1 VEAAMISSQ
10 SHQASLAQ
18 RTGLALA
25 EALRQGRHGDL
36 PFANGPIRRIT
47 DLLIDG
53 VRHEQLPSSID
64 RTRSRSPQSAAALAI
79 NTFLPWQRAPDQLPL
94 AGWTGFD
101 AVQFEV
107 RCPTGLR
114 GTPPHLDL
122 LALRSEV
129 AVAVIV
135 RCIEYL
141 SRRKTAVAPSYD
153 QLLATTPG
161 LEPWRRQLD
170 RLRQEPQHYRHVDPG
185 ALIKFALALGRTFPD
200 RPTILLYLYWEPLN
214 GDRFEEF
221 CRHREETA
229 ELADAVRDARVTFAP
244 QNFDVMWQEWAAR
257 GAPSWLADHVDRL
270 RARYCVSIP
279 GVKPL

>member
-1 VEAAMISSQ
+1 MEPAMITSQ
-10 SHQASLAQ
+10 SHQASLVQ

-25 EALRQGRHGDL
+25 EALRQERHDDL
-36 PFANGPIRRIT
+36 LCAHGAIRRIN

-53 VRHEQLPSSID
+53 LRHEQLPSSID
-64 RTRSRSPQSAAALAI
+64 RSRLRSPQSAAALAI

-122 LALRSEV
+122 LALRGEV

-141 SRRKTAVAPSYD
+141 SRRKTGVAASYD
-153 QLLATTPG
+153 QLLATTSG

-170 RLRQEPQHYRHVDPG
+170 RLRQECHHYRHVDPG

-214 GDRFEEF
+214 ADRFEEF
-221 CRHREETA
+221 RRHRAEA
-229 ELADAVRDARVTFAP
+229 VELADAVREARGTFAP
-244 QNFDVMWQEWAAR
+244 QRFELMGLVWAAR
-257 GAPSWLADHVDRL
+257 GAPSWLAHHVDRL
-270 RARYCVSIP
+270 RARYCVSLP
-279 GVKPL
+279 AVKHQ

>member
-1 VEAAMISSQ
+1 MEPAMITSQ

-25 EALRQGRHGDL
+25 QALRQQRDDDL
-36 PFANGPIRRIT
+36 VFASGPVRRIS

-53 VRHEQLPSSID
+53 LRHEQLPSSID
-64 RTRSRSPQSAAALAI
+64 RSRPRSPQSADALAI

-101 AVQFEV
+101 AVQFVV

-122 LALRSEV
+122 LALRAEI

-141 SRRKTAVAPSYD
+141 SRRKTTVAPSYD

-170 RLRQEPQHYRHVDPG
+170 RLRRDSQHYRYVDPG

-200 RPTILLYLYWEPLN
+200 RPTILLYLYWEPIN
-214 GDRFEEF
+214 ADRFEEF

-229 ELADAVRDARVTFAP
+229 ELADAVRDARVTFGP
-244 QNFDVMWQEWAAR
+244 QRFESMWQEWAAR
-257 GAPSWLADHVDRL
+257 GAPSWLADHVHRL

-279 GVKPL
+279 AVKPL

>member
-1 VEAAMISSQ
+1 MISSQ
-10 SHQASLAQ
+10 SHHASLAQ

-25 EALRQGRHGDL
+25 EALRQERNGEL
-36 PFANGPIRRIT
+36 PFANGRIRRIN

-64 RTRSRSPQSAAALAI
+64 RTRLRSPQSAAALAI
-79 NTFLPWQRAPDQLPL
+79 NTFLPWQKVPDQLPL

-122 LALRSEV
+122 LALRGEV

-153 QLLATTPG
+153 HLLATTPG
-161 LEPWRRQLD
+161 LEQWRRQLD
-170 RLRQEPQHYRHVDPG
+170 RLRTEPQHYRHVDPG

-200 RPTILLYLYWEPLN
+200 RPTLLLYLYWEPLN
-214 GDRFEEF
+214 AERFEEF
-221 CRHREETA
+221 CRHRAETA
-229 ELADAVRDARVTFAP
+229 ELADAVRDARVS
-244 QNFDVMWQEWAAR
+244 FDPRSLAVMWQEWAVR
-257 GAPSWLADHVDRL
+257 GTPSWLADHVNRL

-279 GVKPL
+279 ALQHL

>member
-1 VEAAMISSQ
+1 MINSQ
-10 SHQASLAQ
+10 SQQASLAQ
-18 RTGLALA
+18 RTGFALA
-25 EALRQGRHGDL
+25 EALRQERAGDL
-36 PFANGPIRRIT
+36 PIANGRIRQIS

-53 VRHEQLPSSID
+53 VRHEPLPDSID
-64 RTRSRSPQSAAALAI
+64 RTRLRSPHSAAALTI
-79 NTFLPWQRAPDQLPL
+79 NSFLRWRAATDQLPL

-122 LALRSEV
+122 LALRAEV

-161 LEPWRRQLD
+161 LDAWRRQLE
-170 RLRQEPQHYRHVDPG
+170 RLRREPQQYRHVDPG

-200 RPTILLYLYWEPLN
+200 RPTVLLYLYWEPLN
-214 GDRFEEF
+214 ADRFEEF
-221 CRHREETA
+221 CRHRNETA
-229 ELADAVRDARVTFAP
+229 ELADAVRDARVTFDP
-244 QNFDVMWQEWAAR
+244 QSLDALWQDWAAR
-257 GAPSWLADHVDRL
+257 GAPSWLADHVARL

-279 GVKPL
+279 AVKHA

>member
-1 VEAAMISSQ
+1 VEAAVISSQ

-18 RTGLALA
+18 RTGVALA
-25 EALRQGRHGDL
+25 EALRHERAGDL
-36 PFANGPIRRIT
+36 PFANSPSRRIA

-53 VRHEQLPSSID
+53 VCHEQLPSSID

-79 NTFLPWQRAPDQLPL
+79 NTFLPWQSAADQLPL
-94 AGWTGFD
+94 AGWTGFE

-129 AVAVIV
+129 AMAVIV
-135 RCIEYL
+135 RCVEYL

-153 QLLATTPG
+153 QLFATTPG

-170 RLRQEPQHYRHVDPG
+170 RLRREPQHYRYADVG

-200 RPTILLYLYWEPLN
+200 RPTTLLYLYWEPLN

-221 CRHREETA
+221 CRHRAETA
-229 ELADAVRDARVTFAP
+229 ELADAIQGARVTFAP
-244 QNFDVMWQEWAAR
+244 QSFEALWGEWAVR
-257 GAPSWLADHVDRL
+257 GAPSWLADHVHRL

-279 GVKPL
+279 AVRHF

>member
-1 VEAAMISSQ
+1 MDQAMIASQ
-10 SHQASLAQ
+10 PNQASLAQ

-25 EALRQGRHGDL
+25 QALRQQRDGDMI
-36 PFANGPIRRIT
+36 FVNGPIRGIV
-47 DLLIDG
+47 DLLIEG

-64 RTRSRSPQSAAALAI
+64 RTRLRSPQSAAALAV
-79 NTFLPWQRAPDQLPL
+79 NTFLPWRSAPDQLPL
-94 AGWTGFD
+94 AGWIGFD

-122 LALRSEV
+122 LALRDEV

-153 QLLATTPG
+153 RLLATTSG
-161 LEPWRRQLD
+161 LEPWRRELD
-170 RLRQEPQHYRHVDPG
+170 RLRQQAQPYRHVDPG

-200 RPTILLYLYWEPLN
+200 RPTTLLYLYWEPLN

-221 CRHREETA
+221 CRHRQETA
-229 ELADAVRDARVTFAP
+229 ELADATRDARVTFVP
-244 QNFDVMWQEWAAR
+244 QCVQAMWQEWAGR
-257 GAPSWLADHVDRL
+257 TAPSWLADHVGRL
-270 RARYCVSIP
+270 RARYCVSVP
-279 GVKPL
+279 AVKHG

>member
-1 VEAAMISSQ
+1 MISSQ

-25 EALRQGRHGDL
+25 EALRQARDGDRL
-36 PFANGPIRRIT
+36 FAIGPIRRIN

-64 RTRSRSPQSAAALAI
+64 RTRLRSPQSAAALAI
-79 NTFLPWQRAPDQLPL
+79 NTFLPWQRARDQLPL

-122 LALRSEV
+122 LALRGEV

-135 RCIEYL
+135 RCTEYL
-141 SRRKTAVAPSYD
+141 SRRKTPVAPSYD

-170 RLRQEPQHYRHVDPG
+170 RLRHEPQHYRHVDPG
-185 ALIKFALALGRTFPD
+185 ALVKFALALGRTFPD

-214 GDRFEEF
+214 ADRFEEF
-221 CRHREETA
+221 CRHRAETA
-229 ELADAVRDARVTFAP
+229 DLADAVRDARVTFGP
-244 QNFDVMWQEWAAR
+244 QSFEALWQEWTAR

-270 RARYCVSIP
+270 RARYGVSIP
-279 GVKPL
+279 AVKPL

>member
-1 VEAAMISSQ
+1 MISSQ
-10 SHQASLAQ
+10 SHQTSLAQ

-25 EALRQGRHGDL
+25 EALRLERNGDL
-36 PFANGPIRRIT
+36 LAGNGRIRCIG

-53 VRHEQLPSSID
+53 LRHEQLPDSID
-64 RTRSRSPQSAAALAI
+64 RTRARSPQSAAALAL
-79 NTFLPWQRAPDQLPL
+79 NTFLPWQRAPHQLTL

-122 LALRSEV
+122 LALRGEV

-153 QLLATTPG
+153 QLLAATPG

-170 RLRQEPQHYRHVDPG
+170 RLRQECQHYRHVDPG
-185 ALIKFALALGRTFPD
+185 ALIKFALALARTFPD

-214 GDRFEEF
+214 ADRFEEF
-221 CRHREETA
+221 RRHRAETA
-229 ELADAVRDARVTFAP
+229 ELADAVREARVIFTP
-244 QNFDVMWQEWAAR
+244 QSIDSMWREWAAG
-257 GAPSWLADHVDRL
+257 GAPGWLAGHVDRL

-279 GVKPL
+279 AVKPL

>member
-1 VEAAMISSQ
+1 MISSQ

-25 EALRQGRHGDL
+25 EALRRERDGDL
-36 PFANGPIRRIT
+36 LFVNGRIRRVS
-47 DLLIDG
+47 DLLIEG
-53 VRHEQLPSSID
+53 VRHEQLPDSID
-64 RTRSRSPQSAAALAI
+64 RTRLRAPHSAAALTI
-79 NTFLPWQRAPDQLPL
+79 NNFLPWQRTPDQLPL

-101 AVQFEV
+101 AVQFDV

-122 LALRSEV
+122 LALRGEI

-141 SRRKTAVAPSYD
+141 SRRKTGVAPSYD

-161 LEPWRRQLD
+161 LEAWRGQLD

-185 ALIKFALALGRTFPD
+185 ALIKFALALARTFPD
-200 RPTILLYLYWEPLN
+200 RPTILLYLYWEPVN
-214 GDRFEEF
+214 AERFDEF
-221 CRHREETA
+221 CRHRNETA
-229 ELADAVRDARVTFAP
+229 ELADAVRGTRVSFDP
-244 QNFDVMWQEWAAR
+244 QSFEAMWREWAAR
-257 GAPSWLADHVDRL
+257 GAPSWLADHVHRL
-270 RARYCVSIP
+270 QARYCVSIP
-279 GVKPL
+279 AVKHL

>member
-1 VEAAMISSQ
+1 MISSQ
-10 SHQASLAQ
+10 SHQASLTQ

-25 EALRQGRHGDL
+25 EALRLERPGDM
-36 PFANGPIRRIT
+36 PFANGRIRQIS

-53 VRHEQLPSSID
+53 VRQEQLPDSID
-64 RTRSRSPQSAAALAI
+64 RARLRAPHSAAALTINNFLRWRGAI
-79 NTFLPWQRAPDQLPL
+79 DQLPL

-122 LALRSEV
+122 LALRGEV

-141 SRRKTAVAPSYD
+141 SRRKTGVAPSYD

-161 LEPWRRQLD
+161 LVPWQRQLA
-170 RLRQEPQHYRHVDPG
+170 RLRQEPQPYRHVDPG
-185 ALIKFALALGRTFPD
+185 ALIKLALALGRTFPD

-214 GDRFEEF
+214 ADRFEEF
-221 CRHREETA
+221 RRHRAEVT
-229 ELADAVRDARVTFAP
+229 ELADAVRDARVTFGP
-244 QNFDVMWQEWAAR
+244 QSFDAMWQEWAAR
-257 GAPSWLADHVDRL
+257 AVPGWLADHVARL

-279 GVKPL
+279 TVQRL

>member
-1 VEAAMISSQ
+1 MISHQ

-25 EALRQGRHGDL
+25 EALRQEHAGDL
-36 PFANGPIRRIT
+36 LFVNGPIRRIN

-64 RTRSRSPQSAAALAI
+64 RTRLRSPQSAAALAI
-79 NTFLPWQRAPDQLPL
+79 NTFLPWQRAPEQLPL

-122 LALRSEV
+122 LALRGEV

-170 RLRQEPQHYRHVDPG
+170 RLRQQLQPYRHVDPG

-214 GDRFEEF
+214 ADRFEEF
-221 CRHREETA
+221 CRHREEAA

-244 QNFDVMWQEWAAR
+244 QSFAAMWQEWAAR
-257 GAPSWLADHVDRL
+257 GTPSWLADHVARL

-279 GVKPL
+279 AVKHL

>member
-1 VEAAMISSQ
+1 MQPGMMGRQSQ
-10 SHQASLAQ
+10 QASLTQ

-25 EALRQGRHGDL
+25 EALRQERHGDL
-36 PFANGPIRRIT
+36 LFANGRIRRIG

-53 VRHEQLPSSID
+53 VRDEQLPDSID
-64 RTRSRSPQSAAALAI
+64 QTRLRAPHSAAALSI
-79 NTFLPWQRAPDQLPL
+79 NSFLRWRDATDQLPL

-122 LALRSEV
+122 LALRGEV

-170 RLRQEPQHYRHVDPG
+170 RLRHEPQHYRHVDPG

-214 GDRFEEF
+214 ADRFEEF
-221 CRHREETA
+221 CLHRQETA
-229 ELADAVRDARVTFAP
+229 ELADAVGEARVTFGP
-244 QNFDVMWQEWAAR
+244 QSFGAIWQEWAAR
-257 GAPSWLADHVDRL
+257 GAPSWLADHVAQL
-270 RARYCVSIP
+270 RARYSVSIP
-279 GVKPL
+279 AVKHQ

>member
-1 VEAAMISSQ
+1 MISSQ

-25 EALRQGRHGDL
+25 EALRQERDGDL
-36 PFANGPIRRIT
+36 LFVNGRIRRVS

-53 VRHEQLPSSID
+53 VRHEQLPDSID
-64 RTRSRSPQSAAALAI
+64 RTRLRAPHSAAALTI
-79 NTFLPWQRAPDQLPL
+79 NNFLPWQRAPDQLPL

-122 LALRSEV
+122 LALRGEI

-153 QLLATTPG
+153 RLLAATPG
-161 LEPWRRQLD
+161 LELWRHQLD
-170 RLRQEPQHYRHVDPG
+170 RLRTEPQHYRHVDPG

-214 GDRFEEF
+214 AERFEEF

-229 ELADAVRDARVTFAP
+229 ELAHAMLGARVSFEP
-244 QNFDVMWQEWAAR
+244 LSFDAMWREWAAR
-257 GAPSWLADHVDRL
+257 GAPSWLADHVDQL

-279 GVKPL
+279 AVKHL

>member
-1 VEAAMISSQ
+1 MISSQ
-10 SHQASLAQ
+10 PHQASLAQ

-25 EALRQGRHGDL
+25 EALRQGRDGDL
-36 PFANGPIRRIT
+36 LFVNGRIRRVS

-53 VRHEQLPSSID
+53 VRHEQLPDSID
-64 RTRSRSPQSAAALAI
+64 RTRLRAPHSAAALTI
-79 NTFLPWQRAPDQLPL
+79 NNFLPWQRAPDQLPL

-122 LALRSEV
+122 LALRAEI

-153 QLLATTPG
+153 QLLAATPG
-161 LEPWRRQLD
+161 LEPWRHQLD
-170 RLRQEPQHYRHVDPG
+170 QLRSEPQHYRHVDPG

-200 RPTILLYLYWEPLN
+200 RPTVLLYLYWEPVN
-214 GDRFEEF
+214 AERFEEF
-221 CRHREETA
+221 CRHRQETA
-229 ELADAVRDARVTFAP
+229 ELADAVRDARVSFDPQSFAAT
-244 QNFDVMWQEWAAR
+244 WREWAAR
-257 GAPSWLADHVDRL
+257 GAPSWLPDHVERL

-279 GVKPL
+279 AVKHL

>member
-1 VEAAMISSQ
+1 MQPGMMGSQ
-10 SHQASLAQ
+10 FQQASLTQ

-25 EALRQGRHGDL
+25 EALRQERDGDL
-36 PFANGPIRRIT
+36 LLANGRIRRIS

-53 VRHEQLPSSID
+53 VRHEQLPDSID
-64 RTRSRSPQSAAALAI
+64 QTRLRAPHSAAALSI
-79 NTFLPWQRAPDQLPL
+79 NSFLRWRDATDQLPL

-122 LALRSEV
+122 LALRGEV
-129 AVAVIV
+129 AVAVSV

-185 ALIKFALALGRTFPD
+185 ALIKFALALGRTFPE

-221 CRHREETA
+221 RRHRAETA

-244 QNFDVMWQEWAAR
+244 QSFAAIWQEWAAR

-279 GVKPL
+279 AVKPL

>member
-1 VEAAMISSQ
+1 MISSQ
-10 SHQASLAQ
+10 SHHASLAQ

-25 EALRQGRHGDL
+25 EALRQARDGKL
-36 PFANGPIRRIT
+36 LSANGRIRQIR

-53 VRHEQLPSSID
+53 VRYEQLPDSID
-64 RTRSRSPQSAAALAI
+64 RARLRAPHSAAALTI
-79 NTFLPWQRAPDQLPL
+79 NNFLPWQRAPDQLPL

-122 LALRSEV
+122 LALRAEV

-141 SRRKTAVAPSYD
+141 SRRKTCVAPSYD
-153 QLLATTPG
+153 QLLAATPG
-161 LEPWRRQLD
+161 LQPWRDQLE
-170 RLRQEPQHYRHVDPG
+170 RLRTEPQYYRHVDPG

-214 GDRFEEF
+214 AERFEEF
-221 CRHREETA
+221 CRHRMETA
-229 ELADAVRDARVTFAP
+229 ELADVVRHARVS
-244 QNFDVMWQEWAAR
+244 FDPRSFEAMWQDWAAR
-257 GAPSWLADHVDRL
+257 GVPSWLADHVDRL
-270 RARYCVSIP
+270 RARYSVSIP
-279 GVKPL
+279 AVKHL